1 MQSHSH
7 VNEQSNILDKLNLI
21 VQALEEALKMFIKL
35 TEKFEHFLA
44 VIGALSMKVKT
55 ASGAFDEEP
64 ECAAPN
70 VVKDG
75 IESPTVGGLHEIAGL
90 RGIKNLLHTLVILP
104 RTQPQLFENRS
115 KTNCILLYGPPGTG
129 KTRLANALAAE
140 SGATFHSMSA
150 GNFMSPN
157 VGETERNLRQ
167 IFQYLRA
174 NDRFAILFIDEID
187 GIGRRRTTGEHDY
200 SRRIKTELMAQMT
213 TVDRCPNVLII
224 AATNCPWDLD
234 PAILRR
240 FNKQIYVPLPN
251 SEERLE
257 LFQLLTRN
265 TEIIQTPQQL
275 QELIQL
281 CDGFSGSDISTLVH
295 AALEIPLT
303 ELQLTTLWSKTVDG
317 FYEPFKGFREAETNA
332 HEFDTNVEDVCVNQ
346 LRSLPA
352 FSVRA
357 RPVSVADFI
366 DAAEQVH
373 KTVTYEELAKYEAF
387 KQPK

>member
-1 MQSHSH
+1 MVGKRPLYVGDCLKITFNPNIHFLTEMQSHSH

-157 VGETERNLRQ
+157 VGETER
-167 IFQYLRA
+167 IC
-174 NDRFAILFIDEID
+174 E
-187 GIGRRRTTGEHDY
+187 
-200 SRRIKTELMAQMT
+200 QMT
-213 TVDRCPNVLII
+213 ASLYFSLMKLTGL
-224 AATNCPWDLD
+224 AAGE
-234 PAILRR
+234 
-240 FNKQIYVPLPN
+240 PLEN
-251 SEERLE
+251 MTT
-257 LFQLLTRN
+257 Q
-265 TEIIQTPQQL
+265 
-275 QELIQL
+275 
-281 CDGFSGSDISTLVH
+281 DGKPFSD
-295 AALEIPLT
+295 
-303 ELQLTTLWSKTVDG
+303 
-317 FYEPFKGFREAETNA
+317 
-332 HEFDTNVEDVCVNQ
+332 
-346 LRSLPA
+346 
-352 FSVRA
+352 
-357 RPVSVADFI
+357 
-366 DAAEQVH
+366 
-373 KTVTYEELAKYEAF
+373 
-387 KQPK
+387 